1 MNTTIRMML
10 QLSLFLALSSLFLFG
25 CAQRRVYYPREPT
38 GYQHEYIPERGQPSH
53 EYERKRA
60 PGQEQIAPPQGE
72 EEFGTGVKPSRG
84 PAHTLYRDAEHA
96 IRKGEYKQ
104 AEMLLNR
111 ALRIEPRNG
120 WYWHAMGR
128 VKYAQTAYEQA
139 IQFCLKSD
147 SLAGSDLGLKR
158 SNHLLLQ
165 KAYAK
170 THSGH

>member
-1 MNTTIRMML
+1 MNTPLRMIS
-10 QLSLFLALSSLFLFG
+10 QISLFLAVSSLFLFG
-25 CAQRRVYYPREPT
+25 CAQRRVYYPKEPT
-38 GYQHEYIPERGQPSH
+38 GHQHEYIPEREQPSQ
-53 EYERKRA
+53 EYERKKT
-60 PGQEQIAPPQGE
+60 PGQEQMAPPQRE
-72 EEFGTGVKPSRG
+72 EEFGGMKPSRG

-96 IRKGEYKQ
+96 MRKGDYKQ

-120 WYWHAMGR
+120 WYWHAMGQ

-147 SLAGSDLGLKR
+147 SLAGSDPELKR
-158 SNHLLLQ
+158 SNHLLMQ

-170 THSGH
+170 THSSGH